1 MSAVEV
7 VDLDFVCVLAGLVV
21 RYVRA
26 CWVCGCQMQAG

>member
-7 VDLDFVCVLAGLVV
+7 VDLGFVRVLARLVIW
-21 RYVRA
+21 YVCA